1 MTCAPTLGLD
11 PGELLRQMFD
21 AGIAAVQPSRIMAGA
36 LPPRPA
42 GRIMVLGAGKA
53 SATMAAAAEEALL
66 ARGDDLSTLLP
77 SLVVTRTGH
86 AVPCRRIEI
95 VEAAHP
101 VPDAAGL
108 TAARRMLA
116 MVQGLTA
123 DDQVIVLISGGA
135 SALLPAPPDGVS
147 LADKQDVTQALLRS
161 GASIHEINAVRKHL
175 SLIKG
180 GRLAAAAYPAQVVTL
195 ALSDVPGDDP
205 ATIGSGPTVADPSD
219 FAAALDVIARY
230 RLTLPPSVAAYFER
244 AVHDPAQESP
254 KPGDPRLAGG
264 IYRCIGTATIM
275 LEAAATVA
283 RAAGVTPVVLGDAI
297 EGEAVEVGRVL
308 AGIALAAARS
318 GHPAP
323 PPLVILSG
331 GETSVT
337 LPVAQA
343 GFGGG
348 RGGRNSA
355 CLLAAGIALQDH
367 PRIWGLF
374 ADSDGIDGSETN
386 AGAIWQPGLLA
397 AARAR
402 GLDPLAYRDRCD
414 SFSFFAT
421 MKALM
426 ETGPT
431 LTNVNDFRALLVLQ

>member
-1 MTCAPTLGLD
+1 MTGTPGLGLE
-11 PGELLRQMFD
+11 PEALLRRMFD
-21 AGIAAVQPSRIMAGA
+21 AGIAAVQPGRIMAGA
-36 LPPRPA
+36 LPPRPR
-42 GRIMVLGAGKA
+42 GRIMVIGAGKA
-53 SATMAAAAEEALL
+53 SAAMAAAVEAALL

-77 SLVVTRTGH
+77 SLVVTRYGH
-86 AVPCRRIEI
+86 AVPCQRIEI

-108 TAARRMLA
+108 DAAQRMLA
-116 MVQGLTA
+116 MVQGLSA
-123 DDQVIVLISGGA
+123 DDQVIVLMSGGA

-147 LADKQDVTQALLRS
+147 LADKQAVTQALLRS
-161 GASIHEINAVRKHL
+161 GASIHDMNMVRKHL
-175 SLIKG
+175 SRIKG

-205 ATIGSGPTVADPSD
+205 GTIGSGPTVADPSD

-230 RLTLPPSVAAYFER
+230 RLSLPPAIAAYFDR
-244 AVHDPAQESP
+244 AARDPAEESP
-254 KPGDPRLAGG
+254 KPGDPRLARAT
-264 IYRCIGTATIM
+264 YRCIGTATLM
-275 LEAAATVA
+275 LEAAAAVA
-283 RAAGVTPVVLGDAI
+283 RAAGVTPILLGDAI

-308 AGIALAAARS
+308 AGIALSAARS

-337 LPVAQA
+337 VPV
-343 GFGGG
+343 GVPMG

-355 CLLAAGIALQDH
+355 CLLAAGIALHDH

-374 ADSDGIDGSETN
+374 ADSDGIDGSEAN
-386 AGAIWQPGLLA
+386 AGAIWRPGLLA
-397 AARAR
+397 AARAQ
-402 GLDPLAYRDRCD
+402 GLDPRTFRDRCD
-414 SFSFFAT
+414 SFSFFAA
-421 MKALM
+421 MNAVL